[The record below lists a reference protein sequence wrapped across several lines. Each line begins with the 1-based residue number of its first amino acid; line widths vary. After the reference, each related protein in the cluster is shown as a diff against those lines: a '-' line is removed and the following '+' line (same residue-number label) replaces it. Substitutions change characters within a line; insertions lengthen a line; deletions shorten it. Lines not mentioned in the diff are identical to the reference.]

1 MKRQE
6 RLNRVSELSSRLFDL
21 GLSLEER
28 GELNGLLRGD
38 PESCE
43 RYLEMV
49 EIHAYFVQEQSG
61 DSLAKGAAEIFPFPV
76 VSVPAGR
83 AKSPRLTKW
92 WPALAG
98 AAAVTLLI
106 HGSLFWKSHL
116 ETGRNREPSN
126 APGVAVLSR
135 LVDGVWANPTQVL
148 EEGAS
153 VPAGRFQLESGLAQ
167 LEFFSGATLIVE
179 GPVELDLH
187 SEWRIACLTGKLR
200 AFVPEPAQGFTIETP
215 EYRAVDLG
223 TEFAL
228 SVGRDGRSEVHVVE
242 GEVRLDEKDGT
253 GSRTLL
259 SGNGVKARGGV
270 FETVAG
276 GGLDFVDR
284 QQLLHLANAGSRDR
298 YREWLRTRNTLAGD
312 PDTLVFFDF
321 ENQEP
326 WDRQLINQHPGGPK
340 GAIIGAQWTEGRWPG
355 KGALEFKRITDRT
368 RLQIPGEFRALTFA
382 AWVRIEGFDRWLS
395 SLFLTD
401 GFELGETHWQIS
413 DRGELVLGLSNEGSP
428 NSTSPPVIHP
438 GDLGKWLHLAVTID
452 QTSGRVIH
460 YRDGEIVSEEERS
473 PMPPLKLGNGKIGNW
488 QAQGKPYP
496 IRSLNGRID
505 EFVIL
510 QRALSPEEIASIYR
524 AGMPNG

>member
-1 MKRQE
+1 MKRE
-6 RLNRVSELSSRLFDL
+6 DRLNRVAELTSRLLDL
-21 GLSLEER
+21 GLAAEER
-28 GELNGLLRGD
+28 DELNELLRGD

-43 RYLEMV
+43 RYLDLV
-49 EIHAYFVQEQSG
+49 EIHAHFVQEQSG
-61 DSLAKGAAEIFPFPV
+61 ESNSKGDAEILPFSV
-76 VSVPAGR
+76 RSVPGGKM
-83 AKSPRLTKW
+83 KSPRISKW
-92 WPALAG
+92 WPALAA

-116 ETGRNREPSN
+116 DAGRNREPSN

-135 LVDGVWANPTQVL
+135 LVDGVWADPDLAL

-153 VPAGRFQLESGLAQ
+153 VPAGLFRMKSGLAQ

-179 GPVELDLH
+179 GPVELDLE
-187 SEWRIACLTGKLR
+187 SEWRIACHEGRLR
-200 AFVPEPAQGFTIETP
+200 AFVPEPAQGFTIVTP
-215 EYRAVDLG
+215 EYHAVDLG

-228 SVGRDGRSEVHVVE
+228 SVTEDGRSEVHVVE
-242 GEVRLDEKDGT
+242 GEVRLDEKDGAAI
-253 GSRTLL
+253 RTLV
-259 SGNGVKARGGV
+259 SGRGVKARDGV
-270 FETVAG
+270 FENVDG

-284 QQLLHLANAGSRDR
+284 RQLLHLANADSRDR
-298 YREWLRTRNTLAGD
+298 YREWLKTRNTLAGD

-321 ENQEP
+321 ESQEP
-326 WDRQLINQHPGGPK
+326 WDRQLINQHSGGPK

-368 RLQIPGEFRALTFA
+368 RIHIPGEFEALTFA

-401 GFELGETHWQIS
+401 GFDMGEAHWQIS
-413 DRGELVLGLSNEGSP
+413 NQGELVLGLSNKGNP

-452 QTSGRVIH
+452 RASGRVTH
-460 YRDGEIVSEEERS
+460 YRDGEIVSEDVRG
-473 PMPPLKLGNGKIGNW
+473 PLPPLKLGNAEIGNW

-510 QRALSPEEIASIYR
+510 QRILLPEEVASIYR

>member
-116 ETGRNREPSN
+116 DAGRDREPSN

-179 GPVELDLH
+179 GP
-187 SEWRIACLTGKLR
+187 G
-200 AFVPEPAQGFTIETP
+200 VPGRSPTRPADSPRRGLAYP
-215 EYRAVDLG
+215 GSA
-223 TEFAL
+223 
-228 SVGRDGRSEVHVVE
+228 GRDGPRQ
-242 GEVRLDEKDGT
+242 
-253 GSRTLL
+253 GSR
-259 SGNGVKARGGV
+259 
-270 FETVAG
+270 
-276 GGLDFVDR
+276 
-284 QQLLHLANAGSRDR
+284 RDR
-298 YREWLRTRNTLAGD
+298 AG
-312 PDTLVFFDF
+312 P
-321 ENQEP
+321 
-326 WDRQLINQHPGGPK
+326 R
-340 GAIIGAQWTEGRWPG
+340 
-355 KGALEFKRITDRT
+355 
-368 RLQIPGEFRALTFA
+368 
-382 AWVRIEGFDRWLS
+382 
-395 SLFLTD
+395 
-401 GFELGETHWQIS
+401 
-413 DRGELVLGLSNEGSP
+413 
-428 NSTSPPVIHP
+428 
-438 GDLGKWLHLAVTID
+438 
-452 QTSGRVIH
+452 
-460 YRDGEIVSEEERS
+460 RS
-473 PMPPLKLGNGKIGNW
+473 PG
-488 QAQGKPYP
+488 
-496 IRSLNGRID
+496 S
-505 EFVIL
+505 
-510 QRALSPEEIASIYR
+510 
-524 AGMPNG
+524 AGPTSR